1 MSGKRPDTWSP
12 RLTGTAAA
20 DQRPAVNNLKAVPAR
35 LSPDVQRRLDALAQT
50 VASMEYT
57 ALGHAVTIIDQAIH
71 QASAVAKYGDTQ
83 ALHQE
88 PPPSGHLTIGT
99 ASRCSGVCERT
110 LRRWIASGKL
120 QAVKR
125 RGCVFVD
132 PARIAQ
138 LMQFAR
144 HEISGHEQDQLKP

>member
-1 MSGKRPDTWSP
+1 
-12 RLTGTAAA
+12 
-20 DQRPAVNNLKAVPAR
+20 VH

-57 ALGHAVTIIDQAIH
+57 ALSHACTIIDQAIH
-71 QASAVAKYGDTQ
+71 QAAAVAKFDDTQ

-88 PPPSGHLTIGT
+88 PPPSGHLTIST
-99 ASRCSGVCERT
+99 AARCSGVCERT

-125 RGCVFVD
+125 RGRVFVD

-138 LMQFAR
+138 LMQYAR
-144 HEISGHEQDQLKP
+144 HEISGHERDQLKPS